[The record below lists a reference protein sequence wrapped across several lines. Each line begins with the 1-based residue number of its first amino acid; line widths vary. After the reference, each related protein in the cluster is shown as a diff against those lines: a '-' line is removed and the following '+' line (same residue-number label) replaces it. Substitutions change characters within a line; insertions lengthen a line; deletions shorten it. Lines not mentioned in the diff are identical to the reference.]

1 MTLKLNINHSIS
13 ISYPSYTVRLTA
25 FIFFILTSFFSHA
38 QTPITYRFESR
49 QDSLFFQKNNDI
61 LPKTTAE
68 SASISQILRGSILTL
83 HRQTYL
89 EAAMD
94 SVVFEDKKIGKD
106 TVKQYVAYVH
116 LGKPYKWGKLRNGNV
131 NTAFLSQIG
140 FRERLLDGK
149 PLLSSQIFDIEDQL
163 LNYAENNG
171 YPFAQVWLD
180 SLTTKNGEVS
190 AALMM
195 KTGAVFILDSIH
207 TEGSAKINLGFL
219 QSYLSFQKGA
229 IFSRATVLKISQR
242 IAELPYLTEK
252 KRSSVSFTDIKTA
265 RLTLF
270 LENKKASQWDFLVG
284 VQPTTT
290 LDGAQKFLITLNG
303 KADFQN
309 VILGRGE
316 RLFLNFEN
324 VRPQSPRLNIKAT
337 YPFILNL
344 PFGFD
349 GAFDLY
355 KRDTTYIETN
365 VNLGGQYMLGGSNYV
380 KIFWQN
386 YKANN
391 LIINDLQVIGTKKLP
406 QTLDV
411 TTNMF
416 GLEYQRQTLDYR
428 FNPRRGMLNILRGSA
443 GVRQVR
449 RNSDILALRDPNN
462 AKFDFS
468 KLYDTVT
475 LRSFQYRIDLKTD
488 VFIPILKRAALKISL
503 TSGIL
508 LTPTPISQNEQYRI
522 GGSRL
527 MRGFD
532 EESLFATR
540 YAIGT
545 LEYRLLVGRN
555 SYLYTFGDAGYIQNF
570 TRTTRTSDTPIGFGA
585 GITFETK
592 VGLFGVSLAVGK
604 QRTNPLDLQNV
615 KTHFGYV
622 SLF

>member
-1 MTLKLNINHSIS
+1 MRIFI
-13 ISYPSYTVRLTA
+13 A
-25 FIFFILTSFFSHA
+25 FFLFLFTSNCSA
-38 QTPITYRFESR
+38 QLPIVYRFESR
-49 QDSLFFQKNNDI
+49 QDSLFFQKNADI
-61 LPKTTAE
+61 LPETASDSATTA
-68 SASISQILRGSILTL
+68 QILRGPILGL
-83 HRQTYL
+83 HRRTYL
-89 EAAMD
+89 EAAVD
-94 SVVFEDKKIGKD
+94 SVIFSNKK
-106 TVKQYVAYVH
+106 VAKGIEQQALIYLH

-131 NTAFLSQIG
+131 ETAFLTQIG
-140 FRERLLDGK
+140 YRERLLDGK
-149 PLLSSQIFDIEDQL
+149 PMLSNEIFDIEERL

-171 YPFAQVWLD
+171 YPFARVWLD
-180 SLTTKNGEVS
+180 SLVAENGTVS

-195 KTGAVFILDSIH
+195 KTGSVFVLDSIY
-207 TEGSAKINLGFL
+207 TEGSSKINSRFL
-219 QSYLSFQKGA
+219 ENYLDFRRGA
-229 IFSRATVLKISQR
+229 IFSRAKVLKVSQR
-242 IAELPYLTEK
+242 LAELPYLSEK
-252 KRSSVSFTDIKTA
+252 KRPSVSFTEIGTA
-265 RLTLF
+265 RLKLF
-270 LENKKASQWDFLVG
+270 LDNKKASQWDFLVG

-290 LDGAQKFLITLNG
+290 VDGGNKFLLTYNG

-309 VILGRGE
+309 VLGRGE

-324 VRPQSPRLNIKAT
+324 VRPESPRLNVKVT

-355 KRDTTYIETN
+355 KRDSTYIETRT
-365 VNLGGQYMLGGSNYV
+365 NLGGQYMLGGADYV

-386 YKANN
+386 YDANN
-391 LIINDLQVIGTKKLP
+391 LVINKLQVVGAKKLP
-406 QTLDV
+406 PTLDV

-416 GLEYQRQTLDYR
+416 GLELQRQTLDYR
-428 FNPRRGMLNILRGSA
+428 FNPRRGLLGVLRGSA
-443 GVRQVR
+443 GVRQVQ
-449 RNSDILALRDPNN
+449 RNSDILSLTDDNN
-462 AKFDFS
+462 PKFDFS
-468 KLYDTVT
+468 TLYDTVT
-475 LRSFQYRIDLKTD
+475 LRSFQYRIDVKTD
-488 VFIPILKRAALKISL
+488 VFLPIQKRATVKIGI

-508 LTPTPISQNEQYRI
+508 LTPSPISQNEQYRL

-540 YAIGT
+540 YVVGT
-545 LEYRLLVGRN
+545 LEYRLLIGRN

-570 TRTTRTSDTPIGFGA
+570 TRTTRVSDTPIGLGA

-604 QRTNPLDLQNV
+604 QAANAFDFRNV

>member
-1 MTLKLNINHSIS
+1 M
-13 ISYPSYTVRLTA
+13 
-25 FIFFILTSFFSHA
+25 
-38 QTPITYRFESR
+38 
-49 QDSLFFQKNNDI
+49 
-61 LPKTTAE
+61 
-68 SASISQILRGSILTL
+68 
-83 HRQTYL
+83 
-89 EAAMD
+89 
-94 SVVFEDKKIGKD
+94 
-106 TVKQYVAYVH
+106 
-116 LGKPYKWGKLRNGNV
+116 
-131 NTAFLSQIG
+131 
-140 FRERLLDGK
+140 
-149 PLLSSQIFDIEDQL
+149 
-163 LNYAENNG
+163 
-171 YPFAQVWLD
+171 
-180 SLTTKNGEVS
+180 
-190 AALMM
+190 
-195 KTGAVFILDSIH
+195 
-207 TEGSAKINLGFL
+207 
-219 QSYLSFQKGA
+219 
-229 IFSRATVLKISQR
+229 
-242 IAELPYLTEK
+242 
-252 KRSSVSFTDIKTA
+252 SFTDIKTA

-290 LDGAQKFLITLNG
+290 ADGAQKFLITFNG
-303 KADFQN
+303 KGDFQN
-309 VILGRGE
+309 VIFGRGE
-316 RLFLNFEN
+316 RLFFNLER
-324 VRPQSPRLNIKAT
+324 VRPESPRLNVKAT

-380 KIFWQN
+380 KVFWQN
-386 YKANN
+386 YQANN
-391 LIINDLQVIGTKKLP
+391 LIINNLQVIGTKRLP

-488 VFIPILKRAALKISL
+488 VFIPILKRAALKIGL

>member
-1 MTLKLNINHSIS
+1 MRIPTLIFLLHVALNG
-13 ISYPSYTVRLTA
+13 
-25 FIFFILTSFFSHA
+25 FA
-38 QTPITYRFESR
+38 QLPMLYRFESR
-49 QDSLFFQKNNDI
+49 QDSLFFQKNSDI
-61 LPKTTAE
+61 FPKTATD
-68 SASISQILRGSILTL
+68 SASVAQILRGGILTL
-83 HRQTYL
+83 HRRTYL
-89 EAAMD
+89 EAAVD
-94 SVVFEDKKIGKD
+94 SVFFFDTRIGKN
-106 TVKQYVAYVH
+106 VEKQAVIHIH
-116 LGKPYKWGKLRNGNV
+116 LGKQYKWGKLRNGNV
-131 NTAFLSQIG
+131 DAAFLSQIG
-140 FRERLLDGK
+140 FREGVLDGK
-149 PLLSSQIFDIEDQL
+149 SVLASEIFEIESQL
-163 LNYAENNG
+163 LTYAENNG
-171 YPFAQVWLD
+171 YPFARVWLD
-180 SLTTKNGEVS
+180 SLVAKNGEVS

-195 KTGAVFILDSIH
+195 KTGAVFILDSLH
-207 TEGSAKINLGFL
+207 TEGSAKIGGRFL
-219 QSYLSFQKGA
+219 ENYLDFRKGA
-229 IFSRATVLKISQR
+229 IFSRAKVLKISQR
-242 IAELPYLTEK
+242 LAELPYLTEK
-252 KRSSVSFTDIKTA
+252 KRPSVSFTEIRTT

-290 LDGAQKFLITLNG
+290 PDGGNKFLITLNG

-309 VILGRGE
+309 VLGRGE

-324 VRPQSPRLNIKAT
+324 VRPESPRVNVKVT

-355 KRDTTYIETN
+355 KRDTTYVDRHI
-365 VNLGGQYMLGGSNYV
+365 NLGGQYMLGGSDYIKV
-380 KIFWQN
+380 FWQN

-391 LIINDLQVIGTKKLP
+391 LQINTLQIIGSKKLP
-406 QTLDV
+406 TTLDV

-428 FNPRRGMLNILRGSA
+428 FNPRRGFLSILRGSA
-443 GVRQVR
+443 GIRQVR
-449 RNSDILALRDPNN
+449 PNSDILALKD
-462 AKFDFS
+462 AKNPQFDFAT
-468 KLYDTVT
+468 LYDTIT
-475 LRSFQYRIDLKTD
+475 LRNFQYRIDLKAD
-488 VFIPILKRAALKISL
+488 VFLPVLKRATLKIGV
-503 TSGIL
+503 TSGAL
-508 LTPTPISQNEQYRI
+508 LTAAPISQNEQYRL

-545 LEYRLLVGRN
+545 LEYRLLIGRN
-555 SYLYTFGDAGYIQNF
+555 SYLYAFGDAGFIQNF
-570 TRTTRTSDTPIGFGA
+570 TRTVRTSDTPIGFGA

-604 QRTNPLDLQNV
+604 QATNPLDLRNV

>member
-1 MTLKLNINHSIS
+1 MRIVLAISFLFLSLNS
-13 ISYPSYTVRLTA
+13 P
-25 FIFFILTSFFSHA
+25 A
-38 QTPITYRFESR
+38 QLPITYRFESR
-49 QDSLFFQKNNDI
+49 QDSLFFQKNADI
-61 LPKTTAE
+61 LPKT
-68 SASISQILRGSILTL
+68 ASDSTTIDQILRGPILDL
-83 HRQTYL
+83 HRRTYL
-89 EAAMD
+89 EAAVD
-94 SVVFEDKKIGKD
+94 SFFFFNAKVEDK
-106 TVKQYVAYVH
+106 VEKQALIYLH

-131 NTAFLSQIG
+131 ETAFLTQIG
-140 FRERLLDGK
+140 YRERLLDGK
-149 PLLSSQIFDIEDQL
+149 PILSNEIFDIEERL

-171 YPFAQVWLD
+171 YPFARVWLD
-180 SLTTKNGEVS
+180 SLAVKNGEIS

-195 KTGAVFILDSIH
+195 KTGSVFVLDSIY
-207 TEGSAKINLGFL
+207 TEGSAKINLRFL
-219 QSYLSFQKGA
+219 ENYLDFRKNA
-229 IFSRATVLKISQR
+229 VFSREKVLKVSKR
-242 IAELPYLTEK
+242 LAELPYLTEK
-252 KRSSVSFTDIKTA
+252 KRPTVSFIEIGTA
-265 RLTLF
+265 RLKLF

-290 LDGAQKFLITLNG
+290 VDGVNKFLITFNG

-309 VILGRGE
+309 VLGRGE

-324 VRPQSPRLNIKAT
+324 VRPESPRLNVKVT

-355 KRDTTYIETN
+355 KRDSTYIETRT
-365 VNLGGQYMLGGSNYV
+365 NLGGQYMLGGADYV
-380 KIFWQN
+380 KVFWQN
-386 YKANN
+386 YDANN
-391 LIINDLQVIGTKKLP
+391 LVINKLQVIGAKKLP
-406 QTLDV
+406 PTLDV

-416 GLEYQRQTLDYR
+416 GLELQRQTLDYR
-428 FNPRRGMLNILRGSA
+428 FNPRRGLLGVLRGSA
-443 GVRQVR
+443 GIRQVR
-449 RNSDILALRDPNN
+449 PNNDILTLNDSNN
-462 AKFDFS
+462 PKFDFS

-475 LRSFQYRIDLKTD
+475 LRSFQYRIDVKTD
-488 VFIPILKRAALKISL
+488 VFLPILKRATLKIGV

-508 LTPTPISQNEQYRI
+508 LTPSPISQNEQYRL

-540 YAIGT
+540 YVVGT
-545 LEYRLLVGRN
+545 LEYRLLIGRN

-570 TRTTRTSDTPIGFGA
+570 TQTTRVSDTPIGFGA

-604 QRTNPLDLQNV
+604 QGANPLDFRNV

>member
-1 MTLKLNINHSIS
+1 MRIVVALFLLFFVLNCCAQL
-13 ISYPSYTVRLTA
+13 P
-25 FIFFILTSFFSHA
+25 IL
-38 QTPITYRFESR
+38 YRFESR

-61 LPKTTAE
+61 LPQKTPEAVVMT
-68 SASISQILRGSILTL
+68 QILRGPILNL
-83 HRQTYL
+83 HRRTYL
-89 EAAMD
+89 EAAVD
-94 SVVFEDKKIGKD
+94 SVVFVEKKIGKD
-106 TVKQYVAYVH
+106 TQKQAVVYLH
-116 LGKPYKWGKLRNGNV
+116 LGKPYKWGTLRNGNV
-131 NTAFLSQIG
+131 NAAFLAQIG
-140 FRERLLDGK
+140 YRERLLDGK
-149 PLLSSQIFDIEDQL
+149 PLVSTEIFEIEERL

-171 YPFAQVWLD
+171 YPFARVWLD
-180 SLTTKNGEVS
+180 SLVTKNGTIS

-195 KTGAVFILDSIH
+195 QTGAVFILDSIR
-207 TEGSAKINLGFL
+207 TEGSAKINLRFL
-219 QSYLSFQKGA
+219 ENYLDFRKGA
-229 IFSRATVLKISQR
+229 IFSRTKMLKVSQR
-242 IAELPYLTEK
+242 LAELPYLTEK
-252 KRSSVSFTDIKTA
+252 KRPSVSFTEIGTA
-265 RLTLF
+265 RLALF
-270 LENKKASQWDFLVG
+270 VDNKKASQWDFLVG

-290 LDGAQKFLITLNG
+290 ADGVNKFLITFNG

-309 VILGRGE
+309 ILGRGE

-324 VRPQSPRLNIKAT
+324 VRPESPRLNVKVT

-355 KRDTTYIETN
+355 KRDSTYLETHT
-365 VNLGGQYMLGGSNYV
+365 NLGGQYMLGGADYV
-380 KIFWQN
+380 KVFWQN

-391 LIINDLQVIGTKKLP
+391 LVINSLQIIGAKKLP
-406 QTLDV
+406 STLDV

-416 GLEYQRQTLDYR
+416 GLEFQRQTLDYR
-428 FNPRRGMLNILRGSA
+428 FNPRRGYQAMLRA
-443 GVRQVR
+443 ATGVRQVQ
-449 RNSDILALRDPNN
+449 RNSDILALTDPNN

-488 VFIPILKRAALKISL
+488 FFLPILKRATLKFGITGGALLSA
-503 TSGIL
+503 
-508 LTPTPISQNEQYRI
+508 TPISQNEQYRL

-532 EESLFATR
+532 EESLFATQ

-545 LEYRLLVGRN
+545 LEYRLLIGRN
-555 SYLYTFGDAGYIQNF
+555 SYFYGFADGGYIQNF
-570 TRTTRTSDTPIGFGA
+570 TRTTRVSDTPIGFGA

-604 QRTNPLDLQNV
+604 QAANPLDFRNA

>member
-1 MTLKLNINHSIS
+1 M
-13 ISYPSYTVRLTA
+13 SYTSYKVRLIC
-25 FIFFILTSFFSHA
+25 FVFFVFTSFHGFA
-38 QTPITYRFESR
+38 QTPIVYHFESR

-61 LPKTTAE
+61 LPKTTSE
-68 SASISQILRGSILTL
+68 SATTTAILRGLILTL
-83 HRQTYL
+83 HRRSYL
-89 EAAMD
+89 EAAID
-94 SVVFEDKKIGKD
+94 SFVFFDKKIGKD
-106 TVKQYVAYVH
+106 TIKHTLAYVH

-131 NTAFLSQIG
+131 DAAFLSQIG
-140 FRERLLDGK
+140 FRERFLDGK
-149 PLLSSQIFDIEDQL
+149 PMLSSQIFEIEDQL

-171 YPFAQVWLD
+171 YPFARVWLD
-180 SLTTKNGEVS
+180 SLTTKNGEIS

-195 KTGAVFILDSIH
+195 KTGAVFVLDSIH
-207 TEGSAKINLGFL
+207 TEGSAKINLAFL
-219 QSYLSFQKGA
+219 QNYLAFRKGA
-229 IFSRATVLKISQR
+229 IFSRANVLKISQR

-252 KRSSVSFTDIKTA
+252 KRPSVSFTDIKTA

-290 LDGAQKFLITLNG
+290 AEGAQKFLVTLNG

-309 VILGRGE
+309 ALGLGE
-316 RLFLNFEN
+316 RLFVNFEN
-324 VRPQSPRLNIKAT
+324 VRPQSPRLNVKVT

-355 KRDTTYIETN
+355 KRDTSYYDINT
-365 VNLGGQYMLGGSNYV
+365 NLGGQYMLGGSNYI

-386 YKANN
+386 YRANN
-391 LIINDLQVIGTKKLP
+391 LIINDLQIIGSKRLP

-416 GLEYQRQTLDYR
+416 GIEYQHQTLDYR
-428 FNPRRGMLNILRGSA
+428 FNPRRGFLSILRGSA

-449 RNSDILALRDPNN
+449 RNSDIVALRDPNN
-462 AKFDFS
+462 PKFDFS
-468 KLYDTVT
+468 TLYDTVT

-488 VFIPILKRAALKISL
+488 VFLPILKRTALKIGI

-555 SYLYTFGDAGYIQNF
+555 SYLYTFGDVGYIQNF

-604 QRTNPLDLQNV
+604 QATNPLDFRNV